1 MLVSCQTHF
10 NSRQAM
16 IDYVAELSSC
26 PSASASHWLGGGQAA
41 QSALKAVD
49 VTAYAATRNE
59 LTGKVSH
66 LSPYLRHGIITS
78 KQLLDTIDKH
88 TTRTQSEKFV
98 QQLSWRAFFHQV
110 HLAKP
115 ETIWQDCEAYKTG
128 FSARDYAAQL
138 PDDIIQGKTGLRII
152 DEMIDTLVN
161 TGYLHNHCRL
171 YLASY
176 VVHWRKI
183 RWQAG
188 AHWFLQHLL
197 DGDIAVNNYS
207 WQWVASTFSAKP
219 YIFNLDNLRKFS
231 KGILTTEDA
240 SNRPFDL
247 SYEALNSKLFPH
259 LSEHSAGSHP

>member
-1 MLVSCQTHF
+1 MLVSCQTRF

-16 IDYVAELSSC
+16 SDYVAQLSHSS
-26 PSASASHWLGGGQAA
+26 SASASQWLGGGQAA
-41 QSALKAVD
+41 QSALSSVD
-49 VTAYAATRNE
+49 VKAYATTRND

-78 KQLLDTIDKH
+78 EQVLNTIDGT
-88 TTRTQSEKFV
+88 TTRAQSEKFV
-98 QQLSWRAFFHQV
+98 QQLSWRAFFHHV

-115 ETIWQDCEAYKTG
+115 DAIWQDYEAYKTG
-128 FSARDYAAQL
+128 FTARDYATNL
-138 PDDIIQGKTGLRII
+138 PDDIIQGKTGLLIV
-152 DEMIDTLVN
+152 DEMIDTLVS

-219 YIFNLDNLRKFS
+219 YIFNLDNIRTFS
-231 KGILTTEDA
+231 KGILTTEDI

-247 SYEALNSKLFPH
+247 SYEALSSQLFPY
-259 LSEHSAGSHP
+259 LVKSKA